1 MTSAL
6 LLSAGLGAVPGFVRE
21 RRRPGPAAPRVG
33 FVAAATSIYPSAPW
47 VDADREALASFGLDL
62 VEVDLTVLSGERL
75 AAAVAGLDAIY
86 LAGGNTFA
94 LLHHL
99 RRSGLDR
106 LLPGL
111 LDDGLLYLGASAGA
125 AVAGLDVEPLSLMDD
140 PAEAPALESTRGL
153 GLVDLVLLP
162 HADGKL
168 APYPSSLV
176 ERIVSTYGDRFPIQR
191 IDDDQALLVA
201 DGATSLVPSS
211 VVSPPPSQPA
221 AG

>member
-6 LLSAGLGAVPGFVRE
+6 LLSAGLGAVPGFVHDH
-21 RRRPGPAAPRVG
+21 RRPGTGAAQVG

-47 VDADREALASFGLDL
+47 VDADRSALTSFGLDL
-62 VEVDLTVLSGERL
+62 VELDLTVLSGEAL
-75 AAAVAGLDAIY
+75 TAAVTGLDAVY

-111 LDDGLLYLGASAGA
+111 LADGMLYLGASAGA

-140 PAEAPALESTRGL
+140 PAEAPPLDSTRGL

-162 HADGKL
+162 HADGML
-168 APYPSSLV
+168 PPYPSTLV

-191 IDDDQALLVA
+191 IDDDQALLVT
-201 DGATSLVPSS
+201 DGSTALIPSALTSSTV
-211 VVSPPPSQPA
+211 
-221 AG
+221 G

>member
-6 LLSAGLGAVPGFVRE
+6 LLSAGLGAVPEFVHA
-21 RRRPGPAAPRVG
+21 RRRPGPGAPRVG

-47 VDADREALASFGLDL
+47 VDADRAALTSVGLDL
-62 VEVDLTVLSGERL
+62 VEVDLTVLSGDAL
-75 AAAVAGLDAIY
+75 ADAVSDLDAIY

-140 PAEAPALESTRGL
+140 PSEAPPLDSTRGL

-162 HADGKL
+162 HADGML
-168 APYPSSLV
+168 PPYPSSLV

-201 DGATSLVPSS
+201 DGATSLVPS
-211 VVSPPPSQPA
+211 VLVSST